1 MDTAMQGRPKT
12 TTYITEGD
20 PNMSNR
26 RRKKNTGA
34 KLIQFLLIL
43 VILGLVIF
51 IFKIAVWDS
60 MLKKKAVNYAVS
72 NVIEQVAASSGVSV
86 TSKEVEEV
94 LNSMDP
100 EDQETLNTIIEEN
113 VDQEAV
119 STITSYVSNGDM
131 ESAAEYVQ
139 ENLSEENVEDLQ
151 QLYDKYLADEYGDID
166 IQQYAK

>member
-1 MDTAMQGRPKT
+1 MAK
-12 TTYITEGD
+12 
-20 PNMSNR
+20 
-26 RRKKNTGA
+26 RRKKKSSGA
-34 KLIQFLLIL
+34 KLVQFLLML

-51 IFKIAVWDS
+51 IFKIAVCDAI
-60 MLKKKAVNYAVS
+60 LKKKAVNYAVS

-86 TSKEVEEV
+86 TSEEVEEV

-100 EDQETLNTIIEEN
+100 EDQEKLNTIIEEN
-113 VDQEAV
+113 VDSEAV

-151 QLYDKYLADEYGDID
+151 ELYDKYLAGEYGDID
-166 IQQYAK
+166 ISQYGNQ

>member
-1 MDTAMQGRPKT
+1 MLPCKGAPKT
-12 TTYITEGD
+12 TAYINEGD
-20 PNMSNR
+20 PKMSNR

-100 EDQETLNTIIEEN
+100 VDQETLNTIIEEN

>member
-1 MDTAMQGRPKT
+1 
-12 TTYITEGD
+12 
-20 PNMSNR
+20 MSNR

-34 KLIQFLLIL
+34 KLIQLLLIL

-86 TSKEVEEV
+86 KSKEVEEV

>member
-1 MDTAMQGRPKT
+1 MT
-12 TTYITEGD
+12 
-20 PNMSNR
+20 NR
-26 RRKKNTGA
+26 KRKKKSSGA
-34 KLIQFLLIL
+34 KLVQFLLML

-51 IFKIAVWDS
+51 IFKIAVWDAI
-60 MLKKKAVNYAVS
+60 LKKKAVNYAVS

-100 EDQETLNTIIEEN
+100 EDQEKLNTIIEEN
-113 VDQEAV
+113 VDSEAV

-151 QLYDKYLADEYGDID
+151 ELYDKYLAGEYGDID
-166 IQQYAK
+166 ISQYGNQ

>member
-1 MDTAMQGRPKT
+1 
-12 TTYITEGD
+12 
-20 PNMSNR
+20 MSNR

-166 IQQYAK
+166 IQQDAK

>member
-1 MDTAMQGRPKT
+1 MAK
-12 TTYITEGD
+12 
-20 PNMSNR
+20 
-26 RRKKNTGA
+26 RRKKKSSGA
-34 KLIQFLLIL
+34 KLVQFLLML

-51 IFKIAVWDS
+51 IFKVAVWDAI
-60 MLKKKAVNYAVS
+60 LKKKAVNYAVS

>member
-1 MDTAMQGRPKT
+1 MQGRESLAT
-12 TTYITEGD
+12 NLHITEGD

-60 MLKKKAVNYAVS
+60 MLKKKAINYAVS

>member
-1 MDTAMQGRPKT
+1 
-12 TTYITEGD
+12 
-20 PNMSNR
+20 MSNR
-26 RRKKNTGA
+26 RRKKNSGA

-60 MLKKKAVNYAVS
+60 ILKKKAVNYAVS

>member
-1 MDTAMQGRPKT
+1 
-12 TTYITEGD
+12 
-20 PNMSNR
+20 MSNR

-34 KLIQFLLIL
+34 KIIQFLLIL
-43 VILGLVIF
+43 IILGLVIF

>member
-20 PNMSNR
+20 HKMSNR

>member
-1 MDTAMQGRPKT
+1 
-12 TTYITEGD
+12 
-20 PNMSNR
+20 MSNR

-43 VILGLVIF
+43 IILGLVIF

-119 STITSYVSNGDM
+119 STITSYVSNGDI

>member
-1 MDTAMQGRPKT
+1 MDTAIHGRPKT

-20 PNMSNR
+20 QNMSNR

-43 VILGLVIF
+43 IILGLVIF
-51 IFKIAVWDS
+51 IFKISVWDS

>member
-1 MDTAMQGRPKT
+1 MAK
-12 TTYITEGD
+12 
-20 PNMSNR
+20 
-26 RRKKNTGA
+26 RRKKKSSGA
-34 KLIQFLLIL
+34 KLVQFLLML

-51 IFKIAVWDS
+51 IFKIAVWDAI
-60 MLKKKAVNYAVS
+60 LKKKAVNYAVS

-100 EDQETLNTIIEEN
+100 EDQEKLNTIIEEN
-113 VDQEAV
+113 VDSEAV

-151 QLYDKYLADEYGDID
+151 ELYDKYLAGEYGDID
-166 IQQYAK
+166 ISQYGNQ

>member
-1 MDTAMQGRPKT
+1 
-12 TTYITEGD
+12 
-20 PNMSNR
+20 MSNR

-151 QLYDKYLADEYGDID
+151 QLYDKYLADEYGEID

>member
-1 MDTAMQGRPKT
+1 
-12 TTYITEGD
+12 
-20 PNMSNR
+20 MSNR

-60 MLKKKAVNYAVS
+60 LLKKKAVNYAVS

-139 ENLSEENVEDLQ
+139 ENLSEENVENLQ

>member
-1 MDTAMQGRPKT
+1 
-12 TTYITEGD
+12 
-20 PNMSNR
+20 MSNR

-60 MLKKKAVNYAVS
+60 ILKKKAVNYAVS

>member
-1 MDTAMQGRPKT
+1 
-12 TTYITEGD
+12 
-20 PNMSNR
+20 MSNR

>member
-1 MDTAMQGRPKT
+1 MDTAMQGCPKT

-20 PNMSNR
+20 PKMSDR

>member
-1 MDTAMQGRPKT
+1 
-12 TTYITEGD
+12 
-20 PNMSNR
+20 MSNR
-26 RRKKNTGA
+26 RIKKNSGA

-60 MLKKKAVNYAVS
+60 ILKKKAVNYAVS

-113 VDQEAV
+113 DGSS
-119 STITSYVSNGDM
+119 STP
-131 ESAAEYVQ
+131 
-139 ENLSEENVEDLQ
+139 
-151 QLYDKYLADEYGDID
+151 
-166 IQQYAK
+166 

>member
-1 MDTAMQGRPKT
+1 
-12 TTYITEGD
+12 
-20 PNMSNR
+20 MSNR

-100 EDQETLNTIIEEN
+100 KDQETLNTIIEEN

>member
-1 MDTAMQGRPKT
+1 
-12 TTYITEGD
+12 
-20 PNMSNR
+20 MSNR
-26 RRKKNTGA
+26 RIKKNSGA

>member
-1 MDTAMQGRPKT
+1 MDTAIHGRPKT

-20 PNMSNR
+20 PKMSNR

-60 MLKKKAVNYAVS
+60 LLKKKAVNYAVS

>member
-1 MDTAMQGRPKT
+1 
-12 TTYITEGD
+12 
-20 PNMSNR
+20 MSNR

-119 STITSYVSNGDM
+119 STITSYVSSGDM

>member
-1 MDTAMQGRPKT
+1 
-12 TTYITEGD
+12 
-20 PNMSNR
+20 MSNR

-43 VILGLVIF
+43 IILGLVIF

>member
-1 MDTAMQGRPKT
+1 
-12 TTYITEGD
+12 
-20 PNMSNR
+20 MSNR

-34 KLIQFLLIL
+34 KIIQFLLIL

-60 MLKKKAVNYAVS
+60 ILKKKAVNYAVS

>member
-1 MDTAMQGRPKT
+1 MDTAMQGCPKT

-20 PNMSNR
+20 PKMSNR

-119 STITSYVSNGDM
+119 STITSYVSSGDM

>member
-1 MDTAMQGRPKT
+1 MQGLENLASNPH
-12 TTYITEGD
+12 ITEGD

-34 KLIQFLLIL
+34 KLVQFLLIL

-60 MLKKKAVNYAVS
+60 ILKKKAVNYAVS

-113 VDQEAV
+113 VDEEAV
-119 STITSYVSNGDM
+119 STITSYVSSGDM

-151 QLYDKYLADEYGDID
+151 ELYDKYLAGEYGDID

>member
-1 MDTAMQGRPKT
+1 
-12 TTYITEGD
+12 
-20 PNMSNR
+20 MSNR

-60 MLKKKAVNYAVS
+60 LLKKKAVNYAVS